1 MIIIIM
7 TYRNMECD
15 ICRGTREQCVF
26 LHHEKF
32 VCKTCFIFRLRNNER
47 EWWWV
52 VNEARKEERGDP
64 S

>member
-1 MIIIIM
+1 
-7 TYRNMECD
+7 
-15 ICRGTREQCVF
+15 VF
-26 LHHEKF
+26 LHHERY

-52 VNEARKEERGDP
+52 VNEARKEREERERHP